1 MGAFYE
7 EIPENLIKWILEQHL
22 FWVASAPLSGNGH
35 INVSPKGGDYFGVDD
50 RRTFWYQEL
59 TGSGNG
65 KQIPMS
71 SDLEMNPGP
80 HG

>member
-50 RRTFWYQEL
+50 R
-59 TGSGNG
+59 
-65 KQIPMS
+65 
-71 SDLEMNPGP
+71 
-80 HG
+80 